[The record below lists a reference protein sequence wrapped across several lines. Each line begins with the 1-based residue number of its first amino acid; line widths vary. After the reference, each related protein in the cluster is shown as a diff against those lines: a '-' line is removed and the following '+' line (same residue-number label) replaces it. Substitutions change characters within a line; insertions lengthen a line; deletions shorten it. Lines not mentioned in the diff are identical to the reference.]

1 MRHTFALVVVAMC
14 LPAPGIAS
22 VVKAAEAKSQ
32 ASGTPAA
39 TPSASKPVALLPDDS
54 RRWSHV
60 EQAVL
65 LSDMSKAEPALAHTS
80 GRREKGKW
88 KTIPY
93 AVEGWEGVA
102 LSTLRDTEAARA
114 RLPLGVKGPHAVYVG
129 VCTTSMGLDNT
140 DDNSLQV
147 KLSSENVYSR
157 VSCTLPLLKPRR
169 DQIEEVFVTAAD
181 LTGQGLDIAPQPHL
195 PSTLCYVKL
204 VPLTAAEFAEWKK
217 PVPKEFRTAVATF
230 DGHSWIW
237 PFRPRTA
244 DDLRITFKGM
254 ERSDVGKWW
263 FQVLGADIVC
273 YPSKL
278 GTISGEGTQDFCR
291 WEYKEYTESLEALFK
306 AGVNPLAV
314 AREEARK
321 QAAEFHVMIRPAGWG
336 ASYPWDEIFRSKF
349 FVEHPEWRCV
359 DRDGTPTLFMSY
371 AYPEVRKRVLDILAE
386 SLELR
391 PDGVGFLFHRGMP
404 MMLWEQPVCD
414 LFKSKYGEDAREVAE
429 DDPRLLDLRAEMM
442 TTVLREVRTLL
453 DETAKRQGRAT
464 PYKIT
469 LATFSKEA
477 DNRKFGFDIRRWAR
491 EGLVDDLGPAFFAH
505 HTSFQQPDMKYY
517 MDAIAGTK
525 VTLHPLVIAWHS
537 GAPKQLCTRVTEFY
551 KAGVDGI
558 CCWDPQVEKGY
569 RDKSPGHVFDVVRMF
584 GHRDVIAQWAKE
596 GVPLPLVTPL
606 KRMGDNYYSRWF
618 PNTGY

>member
-349 FVEHPEWRCV
+349 FVEHPE
-359 DRDGTPTLFMSY
+359 
-371 AYPEVRKRVLDILAE
+371 
-386 SLELR
+386 
-391 PDGVGFLFHRGMP
+391 
-404 MMLWEQPVCD
+404 
-414 LFKSKYGEDAREVAE
+414 
-429 DDPRLLDLRAEMM
+429 
-442 TTVLREVRTLL
+442 
-453 DETAKRQGRAT
+453 
-464 PYKIT
+464 
-469 LATFSKEA
+469 
-477 DNRKFGFDIRRWAR
+477 
-491 EGLVDDLGPAFFAH
+491 
-505 HTSFQQPDMKYY
+505 
-517 MDAIAGTK
+517 
-525 VTLHPLVIAWHS
+525 
-537 GAPKQLCTRVTEFY
+537 
-551 KAGVDGI
+551 
-558 CCWDPQVEKGY
+558 
-569 RDKSPGHVFDVVRMF
+569 
-584 GHRDVIAQWAKE
+584 
-596 GVPLPLVTPL
+596 
-606 KRMGDNYYSRWF
+606 
-618 PNTGY
+618 